1 MFHILNRSRTTPETL
16 VQIYNSGVTWIPLFL
31 RSITGGVEG
40 NSVGLGTMRVSAS
53 SSKVMTETARRRGDK
68 TTALSDSETRFVG
81 GVRGGSILR
90 SSLELRTCKAGK
102 DSH

>member
-16 VQIYNSGVTWIPLFL
+16 VQTDTSGVTWFPLFL
-31 RSITGGVEG
+31 RSIIGGVEG
-40 NSVGLGTMRVSAS
+40 NSVGRGRRVSAS
-53 SSKVMTETARRRGDK
+53 SSKDMAETARRRGDK
-68 TTALSDSETRFVG
+68 TTALSDSERRFVG